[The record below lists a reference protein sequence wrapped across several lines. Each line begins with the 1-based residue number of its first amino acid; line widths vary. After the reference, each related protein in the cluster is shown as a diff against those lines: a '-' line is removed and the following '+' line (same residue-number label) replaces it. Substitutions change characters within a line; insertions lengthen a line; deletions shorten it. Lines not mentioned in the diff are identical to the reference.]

1 MFTATRY
8 ITSGIAEEVGLDLQI
23 LLWSL
28 IDIWKK
34 EYKDTIDYLQVFEL
48 EVVESGTP
56 NIRVTH
62 RQEVPPR
69 EEEHYF
75 RVSTPLEASTPFYKY
90 VTTRILY
97 TYNNIRNYCYVISI
111 YKIYIYFINIIPN
124 T

>member
-48 EVVESGTP
+48 EVVESDTP

-75 RVSTPLEASTPFYKY
+75 RVSTPLEARIFCIDDETHSTMLFAREY
-90 VTTRILY
+90 
-97 TYNNIRNYCYVISI
+97 
-111 YKIYIYFINIIPN
+111 
-124 T
+124 